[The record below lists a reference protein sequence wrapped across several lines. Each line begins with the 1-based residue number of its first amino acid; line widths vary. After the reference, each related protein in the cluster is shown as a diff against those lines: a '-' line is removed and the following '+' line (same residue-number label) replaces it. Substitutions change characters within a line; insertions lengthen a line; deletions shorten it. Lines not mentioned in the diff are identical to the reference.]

1 MANKLLG
8 NSGNTNAS
16 AADSEVMMTSI
27 NKVTHERIGEG
38 NLEPLMGTKNND
50 EEQFV
55 QEKFGCWYGFK
66 RAMGCMISK
75 ERRKLEFDGRCT
87 PNSFP
92 SNKLNN

>member
-38 NLEPLMGTKNND
+38 NLEPLMGTKNN
-50 EEQFV
+50 V
-55 QEKFGCWYGFK
+55 
-66 RAMGCMISK
+66 SV
-75 ERRKLEFDGRCT
+75 T
-87 PNSFP
+87 
-92 SNKLNN
+92 NNQNLPLSCDCQITSLASYHRGIRESSS